1 MPISPKTLS
10 DLKTTT
16 AHFDFLL
23 TAPAIKIK
31 TIPPDARTCAICQ
44 EPFDNNVRKPGDA
57 VNRPVQLD
65 CGHIFGITCLAHL
78 VFTSDF
84 RNRCPLCRAP
94 VVAESFGKNPSAHS
108 WKVAVPLLRILMM
121 FGGGGA
127 SFEKKRALDVLE
139 NGLQKEGLTGAV
151 EGKHMHRVM
160 VLYEEFLSR
169 FCEGVEGESDAERLA
184 AAEGSVQELL
194 RMMDRRQELQRRVDE
209 TREAREQ
216 AEERFR
222 ESQEQEL
229 EIVKGAL
236 EEARKEA
243 EETRVALEH
252 SKKDLEDARKDGQD
266 AKREIVGLKK
276 ILRTA
281 TKRFEEL
288 REELEKAKREMAG
301 KPSGWF
307 FHDVGMTV
315 AVVLVHFE
323 GHSFKNSNTLR
334 VVLGLWLIRC
344 TVAGARSQTSRRS
357 WLIIALVIVCGLLIL
372 GTLSLDVKENL
383 LRYWRM
389 L

>member
-1 MPISPKTLS
+1 
-10 DLKTTT
+10 
-16 AHFDFLL
+16 
-23 TAPAIKIK
+23 
-31 TIPPDARTCAICQ
+31 
-44 EPFDNNVRKPGDA
+44 
-57 VNRPVQLD
+57 
-65 CGHIFGITCLAHL
+65 
-78 VFTSDF
+78 
-84 RNRCPLCRAP
+84 
-94 VVAESFGKNPSAHS
+94 
-108 WKVAVPLLRILMM
+108 M